1 MGDSALASRDSV
13 RLPLSDG
20 HYIIVKK
27 ELSAGESW
35 DLDDAPGN
43 RTQNAVLAY
52 LVGWSFVGDDNLPI
66 PYHPMLPLD
75 ERRDTLRAV
84 KESRVKEMTDAL
96 LPHLVALRRAEQEK
110 KTIPPV
116 EVGSV

>member
-1 MGDSALASRDSV
+1 MGHSALASRDSV

-52 LVGWSFVGDDNLPI
+52 LVGWSFVGDDDLPI
-66 PYHPMLPLD
+66 PYSPMQPLD

-84 KESRVKEMTDAL
+84 KESRVKEITDVL
-96 LPHLVALRRAEQEK
+96 LPHLVAIRRAEEEK
-110 KTIPPV
+110 KTTPLV